1 MYDVRMAEK
10 ANLFLRLETGNNE
23 RPISVMLRNLRNPA
37 SPEGVMEIVQTIKPI
52 LEYSIKRVEM
62 MLQVEYIEV

>member
-1 MYDVRMAEK
+1 MYDVRLAEK
-10 ANLFLRLETGNNE
+10 ANLFLRLDTGNE
-23 RPISVMLRNLRNPA
+23 RSTSVMLRNLRNPA